1 MKWRKA
7 AGCVFGKGGRE
18 GSDFLALLQFVFK
31 RDTKR
36 IVQEI
41 WPKIL
46 RLNGEK
52 IHGGKGGG
60 EVKWPEAVEFFGV
73 VRVQKKQAAT

>member
-7 AGCVFGKGGRE
+7 AGCVFGKGDRG
-18 GSDFLALLQFVFK
+18 GMDFLALLQFVFIK

-52 IHGGKGGG
+52 IHGGKGGES
-60 EVKWPEAVEFFGV
+60 EVA
-73 VRVQKKQAAT
+73 